1 MLILTQMGGKLFRF
15 LVIKAGFHFFP
26 IQALSILTYLNSHG
40 ALAQLAKYR
49 AIFLLTF
56 WDSEC

>member
-40 ALAQLAKYR
+40 ALAQLAISSYFPLD
-49 AIFLLTF
+49 FLGF
-56 WDSEC
+56 